1 MKAITKYSILNIY
14 VSSEKERFKMAEPKW
29 LQNMNRDEY
38 LKEDFNADGKSIA
51 GTTVDVIDKNDPEW
65 LDKAAKKVNAAE
77 GDDYVKLDSGLLT
90 VNQLNWML
98 QNTIG
103 ELTFVDDNNQFLWY
117 NRPKDPNAKMK
128 AKRTPDQ
135 VGDTM
140 KAIHPD
146 VRDVIPNAKK
156 VVHALRTKEGGH
168 DDVYMPVP
176 TGNLKELVL
185 HYYKRVEDDKGNYIG
200 IYEWVQDL
208 YPLVKYFC
216 ETTGQKLV
224 VDEDATTGATYRR
237 NSDPDA
243 ATGASTKAE
252 EVKQEKEEKREEVDT
267 ISGASHH

>member
-1 MKAITKYSILNIY
+1 
-14 VSSEKERFKMAEPKW
+14 MAEPKW
-29 LQNMNRDEY
+29 LKDMNRDEY
-38 LKEDFNADGKSIA
+38 LKEDFEASGKSVA
-51 GTTVDVIDKNDPEW
+51 GTTIDGIDKNDPDW

-117 NRPKDPNAKMK
+117 NRPKDPNYKMK
-128 AKRTPDQ
+128 AKRVPSQ

-156 VVHALRTKEGGH
+156 VVHALRTKEAGH

-185 HYYKRVEDDKGNYIG
+185 HYYKRVEDDKGNYVG

-224 VDEDATTGATYRR
+224 VDPDATTGATYRR

-252 EVKQEKEEKREEVDT
+252 EVKEEKKEEKPDAS
-267 ISGASHH
+267 SGASEH

>member
-1 MKAITKYSILNIY
+1 
-14 VSSEKERFKMAEPKW
+14 
-29 LQNMNRDEY
+29 
-38 LKEDFNADGKSIA
+38 
-51 GTTVDVIDKNDPEW
+51 
-65 LDKAAKKVNAAE
+65 
-77 GDDYVKLDSGLLT
+77 
-90 VNQLNWML
+90 ML
-98 QNTIG
+98 RNTIG
-103 ELTFVDDNNQFLWY
+103 EMTFVDDNNEFLWY
-117 NRPKDPNAKMK
+117 NRPTDPNYKML

-156 VVHALRTKEGGH
+156 VVHALRTKQDGH

-176 TGNLKELVL
+176 TGNLKKLVL
-185 HYYKRVEDDKGNYIG
+185 HYYKRVEDDNGDYAG

-224 VDEDATTGATYRR
+224 VDDDTTTGATYRR

-243 ATGASTKAE
+243 VSGASTKAE
-252 EVKQEKEEKREEVDT
+252 KVEKTKKTEEPDT
-267 ISGASHH
+267 TTGASQH

>member
-1 MKAITKYSILNIY
+1 
-14 VSSEKERFKMAEPKW
+14 MAEPKW

-51 GTTVDVIDKNDPEW
+51 GTTVDGIDKNDPEW

-216 ETTGQKLV
+216 ETTGQKLE

-252 EVKQEKEEKREEVDT
+252 EVKQEKEEKHEEVDT

>member
-1 MKAITKYSILNIY
+1 
-14 VSSEKERFKMAEPKW
+14 MAEPKW
-29 LQNMNRDEY
+29 LKDMNRDEY
-38 LKEDFNADGKSIA
+38 LKEDFDATGHSRY
-51 GTTVDVIDKNDPEW
+51 TVDGIDKNDPDW
-65 LDKAAKKVNAAE
+65 LDKAAKKVHAAE

-90 VNQLNWML
+90 VNQINWML
-98 QNTIG
+98 RNTFG

-117 NRPKDPNAKMK
+117 NRPQDPNYKMK
-128 AKRTPDQ
+128 AKRVPAQ

-140 KAIHPD
+140 GAIHPD

-185 HYYKRVEDDKGNYIG
+185 HYYKRVEDEDGNYMG

-208 YPLVKYFC
+208 YPFVKYFC

-224 VDEDATTGATYRR
+224 VDPDAQTGATYRR
-237 NSDPDA
+237 NSDPEA
-243 ATGASTKAE
+243 QTGASTKAE
-252 EVKQEKEEKREEVDT
+252 AEKVEKAAEPAPKPAADT
-267 ISGASHH
+267 TSSASHHE

>member
-1 MKAITKYSILNIY
+1 
-14 VSSEKERFKMAEPKW
+14 MAEPKW
-29 LQNMNRDEY
+29 LQDMDRNEY
-38 LKEDFNADGKSIA
+38 LKEDFDASAKSTA
-51 GTTVDVIDKNDPEW
+51 GTTIEGIEKNDPEW
-65 LDKAAKKVNAAE
+65 LDKATKKVNSAE
-77 GDDYVKLDSGLLT
+77 GNDYVKLDSGLMT

-128 AKRTPDQ
+128 AKRTPEQ

-156 VVHALRTKEGGH
+156 VVHALRTKEAGH
-168 DDVYMPVP
+168 DEVYMPVP
-176 TGNLKELVL
+176 TGNLKELIL
-185 HYYKRVEDDKGNYIG
+185 HYYKRVEDDKGNYVG

-224 VDEDATTGATYRR
+224 IDPDATSGATYRR
-237 NSDPDA
+237 NSDPDV

-252 EVKQEKEEKREEVDT
+252 EVKEKHEDKTDAT
-267 ISGASHH
+267 SGASEH